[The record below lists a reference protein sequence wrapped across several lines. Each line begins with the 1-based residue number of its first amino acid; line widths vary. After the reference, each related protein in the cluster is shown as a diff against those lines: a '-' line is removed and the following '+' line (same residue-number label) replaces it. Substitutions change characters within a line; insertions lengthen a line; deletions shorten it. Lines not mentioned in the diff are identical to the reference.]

1 MIKRTVAL
9 FLTLAMLWG
18 MAACGNSDG
27 PVITGSQTET
37 TEEIENLETTDT
49 LRPDSLAVT
58 KSREEAY
65 REVVQEYVDR
75 YGIVDIS
82 DITLFNENTITN
94 REIES
99 VLYVNMLDFTG
110 DGEDELLILWR
121 EHDNAPESLTLCNF
135 YIAIYGYEQ
144 NKAVLLLKDNNI
156 LYYQVGH
163 INLVK
168 IKDQYA
174 ITTSDRWYTGII
186 YYYIDGQMVNLSEI
200 EPIIPDISH
209 LPREITTYSTD
220 SEEARFHLETRL
232 LHAGLSL
239 SDYEYIEC
247 IVYDTWE
254 GIDGTVSTQSYDEL
268 ISYMEQLGVEVSTSK
283 QQLLMELPYFGD
295 RNLCKMS
302 AAQAK
307 AYAEMLERLPHD
319 LDGLIEDSS
328 FQSGQKYQLSALLIE
343 PTGDGVPI
351 LMTVYSDNSR
361 EQEIGALIEQPTR
374 ETSISFWQ
382 WNGTTLE
389 QLVADDLHTHPS
401 TIHAPVMAYG
411 YDFTSRDEGFYFEV
425 GGIDSMGNSLHTEY
439 QLQNGQI
446 EYSGEW
452 LVYGAFPVEH
462 VDGFVA
468 CYWPGLEDE
477 KTIPAPFTMQVHP
490 IYETMTWIALEED
503 IEAYGWEPRNP
514 SSTQPSAPYSLYVF
528 NGTIVT
534 EEETS
539 RRYLPVSISH
549 GSGMGYSMYGDWRDG
564 KAAAATLREYAELLT
579 GVSYDYP
586 EILETLPATQR
597 GLLEKA
603 AEGQVPGT
611 LGGLYDL
618 SNDLYYAVYY
628 DADGSACGGVLLRQN
643 LLGYRMVESHAEP
656 ATQAALQSYVDEAA
670 ATPNI
675 NLDYNEAGDDPVAYL
690 KQALEQID
698 GTAINDAAKQLLASY
713 TEAASADSG
722 SFAMS
727 WTGGLL
733 RLPAETIA
741 EHVSAMETMKTQLQ
755 EALGD
760 ITLNKTLS
768 EPVQIYCPKWEPEQP
783 IQLVLDRES
792 MEASE
797 ETDGV
802 QLIFGSGQHSI
813 TVEQSAWKQL
823 MEQYDTLVVQVQQ
836 ETAGY
841 SITYSQEDGTPI
853 DQLPAGVTFT
863 LPASTET
870 ATVLATYD
878 GGTSDNWGGQY
889 DARNGT
895 VQFTTPY
902 SGTYQ
907 VIDNAVSVQDL
918 QDVDAETAAAITF
931 MVSKGYFAVDD
942 SGNFYP
948 DATLNRYE
956 FAEALVRMFFAL
968 DRSLTSS
975 FTDVQAES
983 PYYAYVASGEQRNII
998 QGYEDQTFRGEN
1010 PVLREQI
1017 IALCSRTLVD
1027 YRGYLYPETPE
1038 EYLQFSDAEAI
1049 SDWANDTIALAVREL
1064 LIDRGGELDPQ
1075 SEVTRAEAAQ
1085 MLYRLFMLLYET
1097 PMVDLEA
1104 ESADE
1109 NRLIYEADT
1118 TVSGAPIVAVGGG
1131 VLAVAAG
1138 AIWYCKRRKKA

>member
-1 MIKRTVAL
+1 MLHLISGSLIIAEIGQKIVLARSVDGYDYDFNTTPWKQVAYPTEYNV
-9 FLTLAMLWG
+9 FLNAS
-18 MAACGNSDG
+18 NQSI
-27 PVITGSQTET
+27 PQTENI
-37 TEEIENLETTDT
+37 TELYTISEQYATSSPAGSNTGYSTWLNDTQYQNLVASLHDMGITDF
-49 LRPDSLAVT
+49 R
-58 KSREEAY
+58 
-65 REVVQEYVDR
+65 
-75 YGIVDIS
+75 
-82 DITLFNENTITN
+82 
-94 REIES
+94 S
-99 VLYVNMLDFTG
+99 VS
-110 DGEDELLILWR
+110 ELL
-121 EHDNAPESLTLCNF
+121 
-135 YIAIYGYEQ
+135 
-144 NKAVLLLKDNNI
+144 
-156 LYYQVGH
+156 
-163 INLVK
+163 
-168 IKDQYA
+168 DQ
-174 ITTSDRWYTGII
+174 
-186 YYYIDGQMVNLSEI
+186 
-200 EPIIPDISH
+200 
-209 LPREITTYSTD
+209 
-220 SEEARFHLETRL
+220 
-232 LHAGLSL
+232 
-239 SDYEYIEC
+239 
-247 IVYDTWE
+247 
-254 GIDGTVSTQSYDEL
+254 
-268 ISYMEQLGVEVSTSK
+268 
-283 QQLLMELPYFGD
+283 LPYFGQ

-302 AAQAK
+302 AAQAN
-307 AYAEMLERLPHD
+307 AYAEVLERLPSN
-319 LDGLIEDSS
+319 LDGLIEDS
-328 FQSGQKYQLSALLIE
+328 QIQIGKEHQLFALLAE
-343 PTGDGVPI
+343 PAGDGVPI
-351 LMTVYSDNSR
+351 LITGYIGIDRRYSTVRDWKSSSIMGPT
-361 EQEIGALIEQPTR
+361 QETKL
-374 ETSISFWQ
+374 SMWQ
-382 WNGTTLE
+382 WNGKTVK
-389 QLVADDLHTHPS
+389 QLVVDDLYKHPS
-401 TIHAPVMAYG
+401 ISKPSCMSFSYC
-411 YDFTSRDEGFYFEV
+411 FTTADGKFYFEL
-425 GGIDSMGNSLHTEY
+425 GGGDSMGSYLGTEY
-439 QLQNGQI
+439 SIQSGSLQ
-446 EYSGEW
+446 YSAER
-452 LVYGAFPVEH
+452 LVYGAYLVERT
-462 VDGFVA
+462 DGLLQ
-468 CYWPGLEDE
+468 CYSPSYGDE
-477 KTIPAPFTMQVHP
+477 NLHPPAPFTIRQHP
-490 IYETMTWIALEED
+490 NFEYTYEIWAAPEAN
-503 IEAYGWEPRNP
+503 IESYGWEPGGA
-514 SSTQPSAPYSLYVF
+514 SSYNLYLL

-534 EEETS
+534 KEAFT
-539 RRYLPVSISH
+539 RQKLYGMSISQ
-549 GSGMGYSMYGDWRDG
+549 GSAGDCSIDGDWRDG

-675 NLDYNEAGDDPVAYL
+675 TLDYNEAGDDPVAYL

-813 TVEQSAWKQL
+813 TVEQSAWKHL

-975 FTDVQAES
+975 FTDVPAES

-1049 SDWANDTIALAVREL
+1049 SDWAKDTTALAVREL
-1064 LIDRGGELDPQ
+1064 LVDRGGALEPQ
-1075 SEVTRAEAAQ
+1075 GEVTRAEAAQ

-1097 PMVDLEA
+1097 PMVDLKA

-1109 NRLIYEADT
+1109 NRRVYEADT
-1118 TVSGAPIVAVGGG
+1118 TVSMLPVVAVGGG

-1138 AIWYCKRRKKA
+1138 LIWYCKRRRK